1 LQHPAGRPWWP
12 APIKQRTQVTMKCP
26 FCQHDETQVL
36 DTRVSEEGDAVRR
49 RRRCARC
56 DKRFTTYERIELSMP
71 IVVKKNG
78 SRTEFA
84 PAKLR
89 GSLMLALRKRPV
101 SAESIDTAVA
111 TIEEKLLTSGRR
123 EVDTGYVG
131 ELVMQ
136 ELKRLD
142 KIAYIRF
149 ASVYKNFEDLA
160 EFQDAIAEVGQAP
173 KPRK

>member
-1 LQHPAGRPWWP
+1 
-12 APIKQRTQVTMKCP
+12 MKCP
-26 FCQHDETQVL
+26 FCQHEDTQVL
-36 DTRVSEEGDAVRR
+36 DTRVSEDDSIRR
-49 RRRCARC
+49 RRRCASC

-71 IVVKKNG
+71 IIVKKNG

-84 PAKLR
+84 SSKLR

-101 SAESIDTAVA
+101 SAAAIDMAIA
-111 TIEEKLLTSGRR
+111 SIEEKLLTSGQR
-123 EVDTGYVG
+123 EVDTGHVG

-160 EFQDAIAEVGQAP
+160 EFQEAIAEVGHER

>member
-1 LQHPAGRPWWP
+1 
-12 APIKQRTQVTMKCP
+12 MKCP
-26 FCQHDETQVL
+26 FCHHLDTQVL
-36 DTRVSEEGDAVRR
+36 DTRVPEEGDAIRR
-49 RRRCARC
+49 RRRCTKC

-84 PAKLR
+84 SAKLR

-101 SAESIDTAVA
+101 SAEAIDTAIA
-111 TIEEKLLTSGRR
+111 SIEESLLTSGLR
-123 EVDTGYVG
+123 EVESGQVG

-160 EFQDAIAEVGQAP
+160 EFQQAIAEVGTHE
-173 KPRK
+173 RKTRK

>member
-1 LQHPAGRPWWP
+1 
-12 APIKQRTQVTMKCP
+12 MKCP
-26 FCQHDETQVL
+26 FCQHDDSQVL
-36 DTRVSEEGDAVRR
+36 DTRVSEDGAIRR
-49 RRRCARC
+49 RRRCASC

-71 IVVKKNG
+71 ILVKKNG

-84 PAKLR
+84 SAKLR
-89 GSLMLALRKRPV
+89 SSLMLALRKRPV
-101 SAESIDTAVA
+101 PAEAIDKALA
-111 TIEEKLLTSGRR
+111 TIEETLLTSGRR
-123 EVDTGYVG
+123 EVETGFVG

-160 EFQDAIAEVGQAP
+160 EFQDAIAEVGQER
-173 KPRK
+173 KPRP

>member
-1 LQHPAGRPWWP
+1 
-12 APIKQRTQVTMKCP
+12 MKCP
-26 FCQHDETQVL
+26 FCQHEDTQVL
-36 DTRVSEEGDAVRR
+36 DTRVSEEGDAIRR
-49 RRRCARC
+49 RRRCVQC

-71 IVVKKNG
+71 IIVKKNG

-84 PAKLR
+84 SSKLR

-101 SAESIDTAVA
+101 SATAIDAAVA
-111 TIEEKLLTSGRR
+111 SIEEKLLTSGRR

-142 KIAYIRF
+142 EIAYIRF
-149 ASVYKNFEDLA
+149 ASVYKDFKDLA
-160 EFQDAIAEVGQAP
+160 EFQQALVEVGHS
-173 KPRK
+173 RK